1 MNCVKTKQM
10 HLYIDKHYFF
20 SVLHN
25 IRLRLRMPDLDD
37 DNSDLTDDDS
47 NSDDDMENDQN
58 NAREGAA
65 FRDAYIEAHF

>member
-1 MNCVKTKQM
+1 
-10 HLYIDKHYFF
+10 
-20 SVLHN
+20 
-25 IRLRLRMPDLDD
+25 MPDLDD